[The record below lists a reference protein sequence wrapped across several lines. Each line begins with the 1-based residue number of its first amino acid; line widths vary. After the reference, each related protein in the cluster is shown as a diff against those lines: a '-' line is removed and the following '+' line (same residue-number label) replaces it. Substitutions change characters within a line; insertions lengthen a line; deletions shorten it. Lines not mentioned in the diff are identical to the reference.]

1 MANRFA
7 RELSFG
13 KRVLLVSVAIVA
25 IAGPM
30 AVGLMNAPL
39 GRAQSPKA
47 AAPNL
52 PAFEAASVRKAAP
65 QGEGRP
71 DQARSAGLCR
81 EDPGRISCIGS
92 PLNLVLM
99 RAYDVKSYQVLG
111 PAWMENEKYDIIA
124 TKPAGAT
131 KEQTSAMLQRLL
143 VDRFRM
149 SVRRES
155 RELPVY
161 ALVVG
166 KNGPKLKKFEGAN
179 DNGYAAGFTF
189 GNGHFRFQ
197 VLTLAHL
204 ASGLTFVMGRPVI
217 DMTGIEGR
225 FDITMDISTEG
236 LSGLPGTSAPTGGDP
251 PTASDPAP
259 SVFTAVQEFGLRLES
274 RKAPIEC
281 IVIDKAEKV
290 PVEN

>member
-1 MANRFA
+1 MKNRFA

-13 KRVLLVSVAIVA
+13 KRVLLASVVIVA

-47 AAPNL
+47 AASNL
-52 PAFEAASVRKAAP
+52 PAFEVASVRRAAP
-65 QGEGRP
+65 QGEGGP
-71 DQARSAGLCR
+71 GQARSAGLCR

-92 PLNLVLM
+92 PLKLVLI

-111 PAWMENEKYDIIA
+111 PAWMETEKYDIIA
-124 TKPAGAT
+124 TEPAGAT
-131 KEQTSAMLQRLL
+131 KAQTSAMLQRLL

-166 KNGPKLKKFEGAN
+166 KNGPKLKKST
-179 DNGYAAGFTF
+179 DPDDHAGFTW
-189 GNGHFRFQ
+189 GNGHLRFR
-197 VLTLAHL
+197 VPTLDHL
-204 ASGLTFVMGRPVI
+204 ARGLTFWMGRPVI

-225 FDITMDISTEG
+225 FDIALDISTEG
-236 LSGLPGTSAPTGGDP
+236 LAGVHLTGGPTDGDP

-290 PVEN
+290 PVAN